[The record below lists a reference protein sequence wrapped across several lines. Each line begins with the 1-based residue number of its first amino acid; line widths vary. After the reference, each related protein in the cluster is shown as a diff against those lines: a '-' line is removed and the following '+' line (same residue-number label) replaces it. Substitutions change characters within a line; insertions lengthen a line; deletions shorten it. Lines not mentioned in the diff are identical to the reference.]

1 MRNCAVTVASMTEL
15 VTTEAP
21 RVHGAAIG
29 CPTVVHVSAV
39 HEFNGGGELYP
50 SGTRRRSLSHNYEWR
65 FGAGQERLWRRGRST
80 FVAET
85 KGS

>member
-21 RVHGAAIG
+21 RVHGAAVG
-29 CPTVVHVSAV
+29 CPAVVQVSAV

-50 SGTRRRSLSHNYEWR
+50 SGSRRRRVDSAW
-65 FGAGQERLWRRGRST
+65 FAT
-80 FVAET
+80 T
-85 KGS
+85 